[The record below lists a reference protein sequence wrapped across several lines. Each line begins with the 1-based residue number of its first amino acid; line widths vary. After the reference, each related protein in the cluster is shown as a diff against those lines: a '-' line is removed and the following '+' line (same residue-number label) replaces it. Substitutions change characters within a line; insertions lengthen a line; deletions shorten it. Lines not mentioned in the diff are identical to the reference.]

1 MTKTSAILL
10 AAGLSSRM
18 NGPNKLLLTLEGST
32 IIERSYRELA
42 KSSVAE
48 IIVVTGRDQSLVQDS
63 LSLRKQDR
71 FVHNPDFSLGM
82 TTSIQKGVSVAQG
95 DAFMICLGDMP
106 KLKADHYNQL
116 MADFVSVISHNPKAI
131 LLPLVN
137 AKRANPVIFSAQH
150 RSAILAHTA
159 MNGCR
164 RLVKDNPMHLTEYIT
179 DDLAFLSDI
188 DTAED
193 YRQLY
198 P

>member
-1 MTKTSAILL
+1 
-10 AAGLSSRM
+10 M
-18 NGPNKLLLTLEGST
+18 NGPNKLLLNLEGNT
-32 IIERSYRELA
+32 LIERSYLELT

-48 IIVVTGRDQSLVQDS
+48 IIVVTGRDQALIQNSV
-63 LSLRKQDR
+63 SLRKQDR

-82 TTSIQKGVSVAQG
+82 TTSIQKGVAAARG

-106 KLKADHYNQL
+106 LLRGAHYDQL
-116 MADFVSVISHNPKAI
+116 MADFKSAVSHDPKAI

-137 AKRANPVIFSAQH
+137 GKRANPVIFSAWYQ
-150 RSAILAHTA
+150 SAILAHTA

-164 RLVKDNPMHLTEYIT
+164 KLVKDNPMHLTEYIT

-193 YRQLY
+193 YRQLH

>member
-1 MTKTSAILL
+1 
-10 AAGLSSRM
+10 M
-18 NGPNKLLLTLEGST
+18 NGPNKLLLTLEGRT

-42 KSSVAE
+42 ESFVAE
-48 IIVVTGRDQSLVQDS
+48 IIVVTGRDQSLVHDS

-82 TTSIQKGVSVAQG
+82 TSSIQKGVAVARG
-95 DAFMICLGDMP
+95 DAYMICLGDMP
-106 KLKADHYNQL
+106 KLQAAHYDQL
-116 MADFVSVISHNPKAI
+116 MTDFCSAISQDPKAI

-137 AKRANPVIFSAQH
+137 GKRANPVIFSAMHQ
-150 RSAILAHTA
+150 SAILAHTA

-164 RLVKDNPMHLTEYIT
+164 KLVKDNPMHLTEYIT

-193 YRQLY
+193 YRQLH